1 MKRRGIL
8 ALAATLVLVLPG
20 LAGTVIKVGS
30 IAPTRSP
37 WDDALNAIARDWS
50 RISNGTVVLKIYP
63 NGIAGT
69 EQDMIRKLRLGTL
82 DGAVFTNMGMTK
94 INPNLY
100 VFNAPFLLES
110 EAEFVYVFDKM
121 SSAFV
126 APVEQKGYKLLFR
139 SLAGWVYFFA
149 RHPFA
154 YPEDLKKD
162 KISFTTGEP
171 DMEQAFKKMGY
182 RVIPNEMKDVM
193 MALQSG
199 MVDCIYYPPLVAA
212 SGQFFALT
220 PHMLRLPMSPLIG
233 WFVLND
239 KAWLAIPEAYRGPML
254 EAVRKQAEAM
264 YPVTAKLEQ
273 EALRI
278 MVDNGLVIH
287 EPAPDALARWRAA
300 SMQGMEDVAGKAYPK
315 DIYDEVQRLLLEYRA
330 AKHGR

>member
-1 MKRRGIL
+1 MKKRGSL
-8 ALAATLVLVLPG
+8 VLAAVLVLACHG
-20 LAGTVIKVGS
+20 LGAVVIKVGS
-30 IAPTRSP
+30 IAPSRSP
-37 WDDALNAIARDWS
+37 WDDALNAIALDWS
-50 RISNGTVVLKIYP
+50 KISNGAVVLKIYP

-69 EQDMIRKLRLGTL
+69 EQDMIRKMRLGTL

-110 EAEFVYVFDKM
+110 EEEFNYVFDKM
-121 SSAFV
+121 LPAFV
-126 APVEQKGYKLLFR
+126 APIEQKGYRLLFR

-149 RHPFA
+149 SQPFA
-154 YPEDLKKD
+154 YPEDLKKH

-212 SGQFFALT
+212 SAQFFALT
-220 PHMLRLPMSPLIG
+220 PHMLRLPMSPLVG
-233 WFVLND
+233 WFVLNERT
-239 KAWLAIPEAYRGPML
+239 WQAIPEACRAPML
-254 EAVRKQAEAM
+254 EAVRRHAENM
-264 YPVTAKLEQ
+264 YPLTSKLEK
-273 EALRI
+273 EALKVMI
-278 MVDNGLVIH
+278 DNGLVIH

-300 SMQGMEDVAGKAYPK
+300 SEQGMEDIAGKAYPK
-315 DIYDEVQRLLLEYRA
+315 DIYDQALALLREFRA
-330 AKHGR
+330 AKNGR